1 MIAIASPLSGWVTP
15 LAEVPDAAFA
25 QAMLGDGI
33 AVDPSAGAL
42 RAPGDGTVVSV
53 HPAGHAVT
61 LALDSGPILLIH
73 VGLDT
78 VNLGGEG
85 FAVHCRAGQAVKT
98 GDLLV
103 ECDLA
108 VLARKA
114 RSLVTPVIV
123 TNGDAFRIVGTAP
136 EGAIGAGEPLLWLES
151 LGAETAV
158 PSGQAS
164 GPRHERHLTLPLA
177 HGLHARPAARVAQ
190 LAKTFTARV
199 ELASADG
206 RSASALSAMSMLALS
221 LRHGADLTLRAA
233 GVDAEAAVT
242 ALAELLESGMGEHLP
257 VTSANLAQTES
268 VPARDNSPLPVRLS
282 GVVAVAGTAVGP
294 ALQVARRRVAAQVD
308 AADPQTEA
316 KALQSAIETV
326 RGGLE
331 QALARGGAQAA
342 IAEAHSVLLS
352 DPELEDQAR
361 SLITGGHSAGFA
373 WSQAIER
380 FAAPL
385 RASTD
390 QRFAERVA
398 DLEDLCQQ
406 VLAALAGE
414 DPHGAEVPPGA
425 VLVGEDL
432 LPSHLMRFADAGLVG
447 LVSGAG
453 GASSH
458 VAIIAAG
465 MGLPMLCGLGAEVA
479 RIAAGTRL
487 AIQDGALL
495 CDPSDAEVAA
505 IGRAQV
511 LEAER
516 RIAAEARAH
525 EPAQTRDGHHVEVFA
540 NLGNADD
547 ARRAAAGG
555 AEGCGLLRT
564 EFLFLD
570 RTGAPSRAEQ
580 QASYQSVADALGPR
594 PLVVRTMDIGADK
607 PVPWLSQPHEENPAL
622 GLRGIRLQ
630 LANPALLEDQLAAL
644 LACEIPGG
652 LRIMLPMVSELAEI
666 AAARAMLDR
675 LARDAGRPAPE
686 LGIMIETP
694 AAALLAP
701 VLAAQ
706 ADFFSIGSNDLSQYV
721 QARDRTAASVAAG
734 LDGLHPAVL
743 QLVAAT
749 VAGAEQYG
757 RWTGLCGGLA
767 ADRLAVPVLIGLG
780 VRELSMP
787 PTTLALTKQ
796 LIRELNLDA
805 CRTLAQQALKA
816 ADAASVRAM
825 SRELLEQSQ

>member
-15 LAEVPDAAFA
+15 LAAVPDAAFA
-25 QAMLGDGI
+25 QAMLGEGV

-42 RAPGDGTVVSV
+42 RSPGDGTVVSV

-61 LALDSGPILLIH
+61 LELDCGPVLLVHI
-73 VGLDT
+73 GLDT

-85 FAVHCRAGQAVKT
+85 FAVHCQAGQAVKT
-98 GDLLV
+98 GDLLI
-103 ECDLA
+103 EFDLTL
-108 VLARKA
+108 LARKA
-114 RSLVTPVIV
+114 RSLVTPAIV
-123 TNGDAFRIVGTAP
+123 TNGEAFRIVESAP
-136 EGAIGAGEPLLWLES
+136 EGAIVAGEPLLRLEA
-151 LGAETAV
+151 LAAATTA
-158 PSGQAS
+158 PAGLAS

-177 HGLHARPAARVAQ
+177 HGLHARPAARIAQ

-206 RSASALSAMSMLALS
+206 RSASTLSAVSMLALS

-242 ALAELLESGMGEHLP
+242 ALAELLESGMGEHMP

-268 VPARDNSPLPVRLS
+268 VSARDNSPLPARLS

-331 QALARGGAQAA
+331 HALARGGAQAA
-342 IAEAHSVLLS
+342 IAEAHSVLLA
-352 DPELEDQAR
+352 DPELEDQAM
-361 SLITGGHSAGFA
+361 SLITAGRSAGFA

-432 LPSHLMRFADAGLVG
+432 LPSHLMRFADAGLAG
-447 LVSGAG
+447 LASGGG

-465 MGLPMLCGLGAEVA
+465 MGLPMLCGLGADVA
-479 RIAAGTRL
+479 RIAAGTRI
-487 AIQDGALL
+487 AIHEGVLR
-495 CDPSDAEVAA
+495 CSPGDAELAT
-505 IGRAQV
+505 IEQ
-511 LEAER
+511 
-516 RIAAEARAH
+516 AEAQQAKLRAAAQARAN
-525 EPAQTRDGHHVEVFA
+525 EPAQTRDGCHIEVFA
-540 NLGNADD
+540 NLGSADD

-564 EFLFLD
+564 EFLFLG
-570 RTGAPSRAEQ
+570 RATPPSRAEQ
-580 QASYQSVADALGPR
+580 QAIYQEVADALGPR

-607 PVPWLSQPHEENPAL
+607 PVPWLRQPHEENPAL

-652 LRIMLPMVSELAEI
+652 LRIMLPMVSELEEI
-666 AAARAMLDR
+666 AATRVVLDR
-675 LARDAGRPAPE
+675 LAGETGRPAPE

-701 VLAAQ
+701 VLAAE

-749 VAGAEQYG
+749 VAGAAQHG

-780 VRELSMP
+780 VSELSMP
-787 PTTLALTKQ
+787 PAALAVTKQ
-796 LIRELNLDA
+796 VIRELDLEA
-805 CRTLAQQALKA
+805 CRALAQRALKA
-816 ADAASVRAM
+816 SDAASVRAM
-825 SRELLEQSQ
+825 SREFLEGSR

>member
-1 MIAIASPLSGWVTP
+1 MIAIASPLSGWVTQ
-15 LAEVPDAAFA
+15 LAAVPDAAFA
-25 QAMLGDGI
+25 QAMLGEGI
-33 AVDPSAGAL
+33 AVDPSDGAL
-42 RAPGDGTVVSV
+42 RSPGDGTVVSV

-61 LALDSGPILLIH
+61 IELDSGPVLLLH

-85 FAVHCRAGQAVKT
+85 FAVHCQAGQAIKA

-103 ECDLA
+103 EFDLA
-108 VLARKA
+108 LLARKA

-123 TNGDAFRIVGTAP
+123 TNGEAFRIVGSAP
-136 EGAIGAGEPLLWLES
+136 EGAIAAGEPLLRLEA
-151 LGAETAV
+151 LAAAPAAT
-158 PSGQAS
+158 SGLAS
-164 GPRHERHLTLPLA
+164 GPQYERRLTLPLA
-177 HGLHARPAARVAQ
+177 HGLHARPAARIAQ
-190 LAKTFTARV
+190 LAKTFTARA

-206 RSASALSAMSMLALS
+206 RSASALSAVSMLALS
-221 LRHGADLTLRAA
+221 LRHGADLTLRAT
-233 GVDAEAAVT
+233 GEDAEAAVT

-257 VTSANLAQTES
+257 VTQASLAQTD
-268 VPARDNSPLPVRLS
+268 VGPARELKPLPARLS

-316 KALQSAIETV
+316 EALQSAIRTV

-331 QALARGGAQAA
+331 HALARGGAQAA
-342 IAEAHSVLLS
+342 IAEAHGVLLA
-352 DPELEDQAR
+352 DPELEDEAR
-361 SLITGGHSAGFA
+361 TLITAGRSAGFA

-432 LPSHLMRFADAGLVG
+432 LPSHLMRFADAGLAG

-465 MGLPMLCGLGAEVA
+465 MGLPMLCGLGTDVA
-479 RIAAGTRL
+479 RIAAGTRI
-487 AIQDGALL
+487 AIHEGVLL
-495 CDPSDAEVAA
+495 CNPGDAEVAA
-505 IGRAQV
+505 IEQAEAQQAKLRAAAQV
-511 LEAER
+511 
-516 RIAAEARAH
+516 RAH
-525 EPAQTRDGHHVEVFA
+525 EPAQTRDGRHIEVFA
-540 NLGNADD
+540 NLGSADD

-564 EFLFLD
+564 EFLFLG
-570 RTGAPSRAEQ
+570 RATPPTRAEQ
-580 QASYQSVADALGPR
+580 QVIYQEVADALGPR

-607 PVPWLSQPHEENPAL
+607 PVPWLAQPHEENPAL

-630 LANPALLEDQLAAL
+630 LANPVLLEDQLAAL

-652 LRIMLPMVSELAEI
+652 LRIMLPMVSELEEV
-666 AAARAMLDR
+666 AATRVVLDR
-675 LARDAGRPAPE
+675 LAGEMGRPAPE

-701 VLAAQ
+701 VLAAE

-743 QLVAAT
+743 QLIVTT
-749 VAGAEQYG
+749 VAGAAQHG

-780 VRELSMP
+780 VSELSMP
-787 PTTLALTKQ
+787 PAALAVTKQ
-796 LIRELNLDA
+796 VIRDLDLVA
-805 CRTLAQQALKA
+805 CRGLAQRALKA
-816 ADAASVRAM
+816 ADAASVRTL
-825 SRELLEQSQ
+825 SREFLEGSR